1 MVHAADELPPV
12 TAFTVPAGHAR
23 QPALCGSAYVPAG
36 HAAQEE
42 PEPPAE
48 HDRHADEP
56 APANEPCAHAVH
68 TVALVLPLFG
78 FAVFAAH
85 SVHWLAAADE

>member
-1 MVHAADELPPV
+1 MHAADELPPV
-12 TAFTVPAGHAR
+12 NAFTVPAGHAR

-36 HAAQEE
+36 HAAHDA
-42 PEPPAE
+42 PEPPVE

-56 APANEPCAHAVH
+56 APANVPCAHAVH

-78 FAVFAAH
+78 FAVLATH
-85 SVHWLAAADE
+85 SVHSVAAAPE